1 MFKKIFLLLLTFMMS
16 QFACAEK
23 NTSTIPLGINHV
35 QTQRVADSV
44 IRIIKYN
51 MEVTPQIEIE
61 RLETPKFKLAERIII
76 NKVKVGNRWI
86 DFTNSAG
93 TFIDGM
99 SFKKGFFYFTI
110 EHYFSGTSGG
120 EIVLKCKID
129 TNNNKLS
136 KPSCIEK

>member
-1 MFKKIFLLLLTFMMS
+1 MFKKSFLLLLIFMMS

-23 NTSTIPLGINHV
+23 MTSSIPLAINHV

-51 MEVTPQIEIE
+51 MEETPRFEIE

-76 NKVKVGNRWI
+76 TKLKVGKRWI
-86 DFTNSAG
+86 DFKNSAG

-99 SFKKGFFYFTI
+99 GFKKGIFYFTV
-110 EHYFSGTSGG
+110 EHFFAGTSGG
-120 EIVLKCKID
+120 EIILKCKID

-136 KPSCIEK
+136 KPVCIEQ